1 METNEV
7 LVRKT
12 DSDATAEVLSAL
24 SKTEKG
30 KNNIIK
36 FENGV
41 YHFRRENA
49 FYGYFCPV
57 YNPNGY
63 KYVHFPLINKEN
75 VTIDGNGAVFMFED
89 RVYPF
94 ITQCS
99 SNITYKNFTVDFSFA
114 RYAYVTVTEATDEG
128 FTLKIAQN
136 DLTYSVED
144 DHNLT
149 FISGSDRICT
159 GEKRF
164 FLQNLTRQANCYLLA
179 GDTTDP
185 LINPATILV
194 FTDAYDK
201 GEKTIHF
208 KYRSESNHFDCRVGD
223 TAVLSFDENREN
235 SVFYLEDSKNIS
247 FENVTVLRGAGF
259 GILATL
265 TENIHIDGCSFSIP
279 EERKST
285 EIISVTAD
293 LIHFMHC
300 SGTVLIENSV
310 FEDCLDD
317 AVNIHGQYMRIKKL
331 LSENSAEV
339 EFCHQSHACR
349 TLYKKGDFLT
359 VSDSETMLEKGSV
372 TVISESQI
380 CDGGNLSVTFSEN
393 INGVLSPGDYLE
405 NPSRMPVIIF
415 RNNSVSR
422 CPHIR
427 ISSSKYMEVSHN
439 YLNLGGTGVY
449 IADLFS
455 YWFESGRVH
464 SVLIEKNRFEDST
477 VHGTAAGIEITSSR
491 PGGYRHENITIRDN
505 TFKMQKSFAIYAE
518 NVDNLTLKNNDLGG
532 ADEII
537 KNCSLK

>member
-1 METNEV
+1 METNEI
-7 LVRKT
+7 LIKKT
-12 DSDATAEVLSAL
+12 DSDVTAEVLSAL
-24 SKTEKG
+24 DKTEKD

-36 FENGV
+36 FEKGV

-49 FYGYFCPV
+49 FRDYFCPV

-63 KYVHFPLINKEN
+63 KYVHFPLLGKAN
-75 VTIDGNGAVFMFED
+75 VTIDGDGAVFMFHD

-99 SNITYKNFTVDFSFA
+99 ENITYKNFTVDFSFA
-114 RYAYVTVTEATDEG
+114 RYAYVSVIKSDDSG
-128 FTLKIAQN
+128 FKLKVVQN
-136 DLTYSVED
+136 NLTYNVEKN
-144 DHNLT
+144 HNLT

-164 FLQNLTRQANCYLLA
+164 FLQNLTRQSNCYLLA
-179 GDTTDP
+179 GETKDP

-194 FTDAYDK
+194 FTDAYDE
-201 GEKTIHF
+201 GENTLSF
-208 KYRSESNHFDCRVGD
+208 KYLPGSNHFDCSEGD
-223 TAVLSFDENREN
+223 TAVLSFDQNREN
-235 SVFYLEDSKNIS
+235 SVFYLEDSKNIT
-247 FENVTVLRGAGF
+247 FENVTVSRGAGF
-259 GILATL
+259 GILATV
-265 TENIHIDGCSFSIP
+265 TENIHIDGCSFQIP
-279 EERKST
+279 EERKKT

-317 AVNIHGQYMRIKKL
+317 AVNIHGQYMRVKNI
-331 LSENSAEV
+331 LSDNSAEI

-349 TLYKKGDFLT
+349 TLYKKGDLLT
-359 VSDSETMLEKGSV
+359 VSDGKTMLEKGNV

-380 CDGGNLSVTFSEN
+380 CDGGNLLVTFSEN
-393 INGVLSPGDYLE
+393 IRDLLSPGDYIE
-405 NPSRMPVIIF
+405 NPTRMPVIIF

-427 ISSSKYMEVSHN
+427 ISSSKYMEVSSN
-439 YLNLGGTGVY
+439 DLRLGGTGVY

-464 SVLIEKNRFEDST
+464 SVLIEKNRFEDLTS
-477 VHGTAAGIEITSSR
+477 HGTADGIEITSNR
-491 PGGYRHENITIRDN
+491 PGGYNHENIIIRN
-505 TFKMQKSFAIYAE
+505 NEFKMQKGFAICAE
-518 NVDNLTLKNNDLGG
+518 NVDSLTLKNNNLGG
-532 ADEII
+532 ADEMI
-537 KNCSLK
+537 KNCTFK